1 MKNTPE
7 LPTTRIPRAN
17 SESSLPYKDS
27 EVNFLPGETV
37 LTTDMGGEVEK
48 LIMETSL
55 KRYECLGL
63 PSGHT
68 EIVGAWYGYPQDGG
82 IPEKDGKKWWAY
94 QKCTHSNYEMSYW
107 KVKSRIEKIQ
117 EVPA

>member
-1 MKNTPE
+1 MKNTPGHPDQE
-7 LPTTRIPRAN
+7 SPRAT
-17 SESSLPYKDS
+17 SESFPFNKDS
-27 EVNFLPGETV
+27 EVNFLPGEII

-48 LIMETSL
+48 LIMETSM

-63 PSGHT
+63 PTGHF
-68 EIVGAWYGYPQDGG
+68 ELVGAWHGYPHDGG
-82 IPEKDGKKWWAY
+82 IPDKDGKNWWAY

-107 KVKSRIEKIQ
+107 KVKNRIEKIQ